1 MGQLELIGF
10 AYRGGSECSGK
21 PDDRLRNA
29 QCAPDGRGARSK
41 KRARARA
48 EGTDPT
54 QTWALEPHVCRH
66 CFGRLISQPAAGR
79 TRYVCSNCGAEDLGD
94 GPDVLCACGLALR
107 NHGPSG
113 GMLNAGL
120 RCQPNPSPS
129 PEFPSLFVAAEPK
142 SDC

>member
-10 AYRGGSECSGK
+10 AYRGGEVGGAYRCDEADRRHLSEQG
-21 PDDRLRNA
+21 
-29 QCAPDGRGARSK
+29 SK
-41 KRARARA
+41 KRARAMA
-48 EGTDPT
+48 EGADPT
-54 QTWALEPHVCRH
+54 QTWSLEPHVCRH
-66 CFGRLISQPAAGR
+66 CFGRLLSQPAAGR

-142 SDC
+142 PDC